1 MKWMREIHS
10 AIRMVTMRLSTLAY
24 VLPLSTISVFVAVAC
39 GSSDNDDT
47 VSNSNVSTLDGSLN
61 STEEAG
67 ADGSTSTT
75 GDGSTANLDS
85 GGPPTGDPSDP
96 DGFSTDSGVCTNSPA
111 GVTYTET
118 ATLTG
123 GKAYKVSYQVGGQ
136 ERLAQVC
143 IPNGAGPHPILVVN
157 HGGFEGLQNE
167 LTDRPYCNIALAKGY
182 IAVEAQYRGE
192 TDNGFGT
199 SSGSIE
205 FCNGEATDI
214 IELLKIARNRCDA
227 DPKRVSAIGFSHGG
241 CNTLQIASRGVK
253 LKALID
259 YFGPTH
265 AATLYDYHNSN
276 RNTGSDAE
284 KTAHNQLADSIPI
297 WAGGTPNSNPQ
308 AYVDRSP
315 ALRAQYFA
323 TIPSLIIHGTVDYV
337 VPHSQSCLLHDN
349 LVSAGATFTNIHINT
364 LFQPITDQVPGC
376 ANATY
381 VSSIPSDWAG
391 NHYFV
396 IFDGQGHAFDTAHVA
411 ATLDP
416 INKFLDAH
424 M

>member
-1 MKWMREIHS
+1 
-10 AIRMVTMRLSTLAY
+10 MVRMRLSTLAY
-24 VLPLSTISVFVAVAC
+24 VLPLSMVSMFVAVAC
-39 GSSDNDDT
+39 GSSDNDSVT
-47 VSNSNVSTLDGSLN
+47 NNNATTSDGSVN
-61 STEEAG
+61 STDEAG
-67 ADGSTSTT
+67 ADGSTNTS
-75 GDGSTANLDS
+75 GDGSTSNVDS
-85 GGPPTGDPSDP
+85 GGSPAGDPSDP
-96 DGFSTDSGVCTNSPA
+96 DGFATDSGVCNNSPA
-111 GVTYTET
+111 GVTFTET
-118 ATLTG
+118 ASLAG

-167 LTDRPYCNIALAKGY
+167 LTDRPYCNIALSKGY

-199 SSGSIE
+199 SSGNIE
-205 FCNGEATDI
+205 FCNGEATDV

-227 DPKRVSAIGFSHGG
+227 DPKRVAAIGFSHGG

-259 YFGPTH
+259 FFGPTH
-265 AATLYDYHNSN
+265 AASLYDYHNAN
-276 RNTGSDAE
+276 RNTGNDTE
-284 KTAHNQLADSIPI
+284 KKAHNDLADSIPK
-297 WAGGTPNSNPQ
+297 WAGGTPSSNPQ

-323 TIPSLIIHGTVDYV
+323 TIPSLIIHGTVDFV

-349 LVSAGATFTNIHINT
+349 LVNAGANFTNLHLNT
-364 LFQPITDQVPGC
+364 LLQPTADQVPGC
-376 ANATY
+376 TNATY
-381 VSSIPSDWAG
+381 VTSLPDWG
-391 NHYFV
+391 GDHYFV
-396 IFDGQGHAFDTAHVA
+396 IFDGQGHAFDTIHVA

-416 INKFLDAH
+416 INKFLDKH